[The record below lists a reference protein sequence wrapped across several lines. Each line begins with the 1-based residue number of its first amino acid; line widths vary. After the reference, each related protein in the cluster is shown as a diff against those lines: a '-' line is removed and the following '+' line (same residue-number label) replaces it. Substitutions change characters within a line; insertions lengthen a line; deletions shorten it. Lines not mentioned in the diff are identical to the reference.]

1 MKRLTA
7 LAIALGLALSASTGL
22 VGCSDE
28 SSKTTEVKQTGP
40 GGTTTE
46 KVTTET
52 KQSGDNPP
60 PATGTSGQPSP
71 KTTP

>member
-1 MKRLTA
+1 MKRLTT
-7 LAIALGLALSASTGL
+7 LAAVLGLALSSVTGF

-28 SSKTTEVKQTGP
+28 NAKTTEVKQTGP

-46 KVTTET
+46 TVTKET

-60 PATGTSGQPSP
+60 APTGTSGQPGP
-71 KTTP
+71 KTP